1 LAIKT
6 AYFKQNVYILG
17 VTYIGI
23 SPTEHLFKG
32 EASLRDVIIMRIIPP
47 LFRRIYDTPAC
58 IALIPS
64 LAVIIDYTLTFFL
77 ASDTSMVLQW
87 EASPI
92 VRFAVAHNIMAFYL
106 PAIAIFY
113 FCAAFAILAILHP
126 TRFYR
131 YSVVLVLL
139 VSVTH
144 VLGGLSWYF
153 RVSWYSNGI
162 MILSAG
168 SVIFAFCLFGY
179 SLIHQKRL
187 PAKSS

>member
-1 LAIKT
+1 
-6 AYFKQNVYILG
+6 
-17 VTYIGI
+17 
-23 SPTEHLFKG
+23 
-32 EASLRDVIIMRIIPP
+32 VITMRIIPT

-77 ASDTSMVLQW
+77 ASNTELVLQW
-87 EASPI
+87 EASPF

-106 PAIAIFY
+106 PAIVAFY
-113 FCAAFAILAILHP
+113 FCAAFAVLRILHP
-126 TRFYR
+126 TRFYE
-131 YSVVLVLL
+131 YGVVLVLL
-139 VSVTH
+139 LSVTH

-153 RVSWYSNGI
+153 RDAWYSEGI
-162 MILSAG
+162 MVLSVG

-187 PAKSS
+187 PA

>member
-1 LAIKT
+1 M
-6 AYFKQNVYILG
+6 
-17 VTYIGI
+17 TYIGI
-23 SPTEHLFKG
+23 SPTEHLFTR
-32 EASLRDVIIMRIIPP
+32 EASLRDAIIMRIIPP
-47 LFRRIYDTPAC
+47 LFRRIYNTPAC

-77 ASDTSMVLQW
+77 ASDTGMVLQW
-87 EASPI
+87 EASPF

-106 PAIAIFY
+106 PAIVIFY
-113 FCAAFAILAILHP
+113 FCAVFAILGILRP

-144 VLGGLSWYF
+144 ILGGLSWYF
-153 RVSWYSNGI
+153 RVSWYSESI
-162 MILSAG
+162 MVLTVG
-168 SVIFAFCLFGY
+168 SIIFAFCLFGY

-187 PAKSS
+187 SGESS